1 MSVIQR
7 IRKVVR
13 YNRIATSFA
22 LSVIFIL
29 FAKPTPGSF
38 LIGVPVIFIGEVFRT
53 LSSGYIEKDFS
64 LTMGGPYSV
73 TRNPLYL
80 GNFLMGFGFAIIT
93 NQPILLLLFIIVF
106 AFIYHVTI
114 LEEEKGLLQRYGQE
128 FIAYMS
134 AVPRFF
140 PRLWKWNRNRQLFS
154 WALVMKHREYITW
167 LGIVGGILLLVAKM
181 VLFGQGWK
189 NYL

>member
-134 AVPRFF
+134 AVPKFF
-140 PRLWKWNRNRQLFS
+140 PKLWQWNRNGQLFS

-167 LGIVGGILLLVAKM
+167 LGIIGGILLLIAKNA
-181 VLFGQGWK
+181 LTG
-189 NYL
+189 

>member
-7 IRKVVR
+7 IRKIVR
-13 YNRIATSFA
+13 YNRIAASFV
-22 LSVIFIL
+22 LSAIFIY

-80 GNFLMGFGFAIIT
+80 GNFLMGLGFAIIT
-93 NQPILLLLFIIVF
+93 NQPILLLLFITIF

-128 FIAYMS
+128 FMAYMS
-134 AVPRFF
+134 AVPKFL
-140 PRLWKWNRNRQLFS
+140 PKLWQWNRNGHAFNWS
-154 WALVMKHREYITW
+154 LVMKHREYITW
-167 LGIVGGILLLVAKM
+167 FGTIGGILLLVAKM
-181 VLFGQGWK
+181 TLFGQGWK